1 MKTRHSR
8 TRRGVLLL
16 VVLGLLAMFGLVAV
30 AFVVVTGHA
39 RRGAKTVERLE
50 QYADPPDEQLHQ
62 IALQVLRGS
71 RNPASVLQPHS
82 LLEDIYGN
90 RYVEGVIND
99 AMEICRGQIIE
110 FPANVANPQQCVG
123 CVLTMLDG
131 PAAAASTRIVGC
143 RYVDGIPRFQ
153 IVAFDG
159 VQTADVLAFVQNNPC
174 RYVINGTAFSGPG
187 LGYNQNTGEMDLTD
201 EKGRLLALLPR
212 PFLLR
217 EYQLWLNGPDG
228 LPNTADDLD
237 PVILANEDYDAVDY
251 QNMLLG
257 AQIATPTGIATIPSL
272 HRAALVNFWIEKLV
286 NLSEPETNPDGTTTD
301 YGLDMDLWGQMNP
314 GQKRNALSAPYGA
327 DNIADSKDERWPFDL
342 GVAEAIVNL
351 KRKIILRPLPE
362 DHPNFDGG
370 NPNFRLPSGGNDV
383 GQVPGFHPIW
393 DGTFGPP
400 GSPNDMLPVSGP
412 RRGDGICDYRWDVDN
427 DNDGVTDSIWVDV
440 GLPVRSTS
448 DGRLYKP
455 LAAILCLDLDGRLN
469 VNAHGIF
476 AQTQEGGADSY
487 YGPVTAGTFGN
498 NNDPYLYAGGGNVSL
513 PRGQGYGPAEI
524 NLRPLFG
531 NALLQYERL
540 LIGGTI
546 LGQDLE
552 GRYGQFGAAPL
563 QRGPGTAGEEPLSFN
578 KHFDLPKNFLN
589 QFAVPPQLTS
599 YGTLPDF
606 KGTLAIGLDLRGQ
619 PLLPGV
625 NSNLDATVLLRDPS
639 VHVSGDDPHWFA
651 AVNDPYELDLTRRDR
666 GQPGPTSVD
675 NPFSFAEL
683 ERILRPYDHDA
694 NRLPSRLAALTSP
707 TSFPNDS
714 LLIGRRLEVTT
725 DSWDVPVP
733 SLSWFRPRPMTG
745 PPRGPAQPITHISE
759 LLKRRLLDDNQAN
772 RLSDVQ
778 VQEIIRTLLPLEM
791 LGGLK
796 MDLNRPFGNG
806 MDDNGNGVVD
816 EPGHVIL
823 RPNPGPS
830 LGDTFLLDPNF
841 PGEIHEARNPGVRER
856 MPQVDATGN
865 TIWPDFDHING
876 VDVNGDGLPDPAR
889 PFNDPANV
897 AARNADRALARQLCA
912 RHLYVLM
919 MLLSDPLPPS
929 ASVAQ
934 EARARTIAQWAV
946 NVVDFRDRD
955 SIMTPF
961 EYDIYPF
968 AKPRGTSPG
977 GPQGS
982 SDNTWNV
989 DGVIGTSDDNKAYR
1003 RLVWGC
1009 ERPELLI
1016 SETLAFHDFRTE
1028 DTDTDGK
1035 KIVPPDV
1042 KGDAD
1047 FDQRWRPE
1055 GSLFVELYNPW
1066 SEFDGPSD
1074 FYWNRDTNGFEQGV
1088 RLQQR
1093 TDNHDNGDPG
1103 DPVWR
1108 LAVFDTRRQDM
1119 IEEPRPNMR
1128 VYRDPDG
1135 PTPPTI
1141 ERTIYFVDS
1150 IPDDRLVDLDEAEV
1164 RYLPQD
1170 SGADVNRIA
1179 PILPGRYALIGPGYD
1194 PSDPNV
1200 SKQPNR
1206 DAVSETYLGY
1216 PVGFGPN
1223 SDPPADQRRRIRLEP
1238 SDIPNDLQVIV
1249 KNYPEDNDADL
1260 NDVPTPNDRNP
1271 IAVVINRAVDEGGA
1285 DVDSRMSISE
1295 PVDGYIIDT
1304 HYTNNPNKPA
1314 TDIPADRTNRSLD
1327 PPYTA
1332 DEPSTTVHNIKVICL
1347 QRLANPLLPYDPD
1360 ANPYRTIDIMPV
1372 DLTVFNGLDEHPV
1385 RGGDGA
1391 LVTHQRGKVQ
1401 APNQPPQMLWPYEPA
1416 GAGGGGKG
1424 IIPGQYYFDGNL
1436 DHTLGYLNSAYGDP
1450 YGLPPDPAAPVGYLG
1465 DPRQP
1470 FPWFNWNNRPFVNAM
1485 ELALVPRY
1493 SSARLLDPNW
1503 AFRMQA
1509 NANPY
1514 APTDDTQNGP
1524 FNHLLNFYQSA
1535 DAPGNSP
1542 QWHRLFDFVGV
1553 PSRFVGTELQ
1563 ADPGTFSDPMWS
1575 GMHSF
1580 APPFNQIS
1588 RFREPGRVNINTV
1601 FSKEVWRGLINY
1613 FPEMDPEASSAWR
1626 WLAMVNSRRGYGGN
1640 GSASKIDPDYPT
1652 RFANPFRSASGAHL
1666 VPLDT
1671 MRDTVIGPEVNA
1683 TLLRESLE
1691 SRNPNNNSG
1700 RPLFDR
1706 WPDRNGDAQAYPFRN
1721 PERNPYFH
1729 YQGLQRLGNLVTTRS
1744 NVYAVWITVGY
1755 FEVESVPSDT
1765 FIRYQADGITPWT
1778 VAEYQDV
1785 YPDGFALGQELGID
1799 TGEVKRHRA
1808 FYIFDRTIP
1817 VGFVRG
1823 EDLNV
1828 GKAIMLKRM
1837 IE

>member
-1 MKTRHSR
+1 MKTTHSR

-39 RRGAKTVERLE
+39 RRGAKTVERIE

-62 IALQVLRGS
+62 IAVQVLRGS
-71 RNPASVLQPHS
+71 HNPASVLGPHS
-82 LLEDIYGN
+82 LLEDIYGD
-90 RYVEGVIND
+90 RSVPGVMDD
-99 AMEICRGQIIE
+99 AIEICRGQIIE
-110 FPANVANPQQCVG
+110 FAADPRLPNPQQRVG
-123 CVLTMLDG
+123 CVLTMRDG
-131 PAAAASTRIVGC
+131 PAAGGSTRIVGC
-143 RYVDGIPRFQ
+143 RYVDGTPRFQ

-159 VQTADVLAFVQNNPC
+159 VQTADLLAYVVSPDNVCN
-174 RYVINGTAFSGPG
+174 YVINGTAFSGPG

-201 EKGRLLALLPR
+201 GNGLPLALLPR
-212 PFLLR
+212 PFLSRR
-217 EYQLWLNGPDG
+217 EYQLWLFGPDEQ
-228 LPNTADDLD
+228 PNTGDERPI

-257 AQIATPTGIATIPSL
+257 AQIQTPTGIATIPSL
-272 HRAALVNFWIEKLV
+272 HRPALVNFWIEKLV
-286 NLSEPETNPDGTTTD
+286 KLTGPETNPDGTVAD
-301 YGLDMDLWGQMNP
+301 YGLDMNLWGPMNP

-327 DNIADSKDERWPFDL
+327 DNLAETGARGWPFDPVL
-342 GVAEAIVNL
+342 AEQIVAL

-370 NPNFRLPSGGNDV
+370 NPNFRLPAGGNDV

-400 GSPNDMLPVSGP
+400 GSPNDMYPVSGATY
-412 RRGDGICDYRWDVDN
+412 GDGICDYRWDVDN

-469 VNAHGIF
+469 VNAHGTL
-476 AQTQEGGADSY
+476 AQTQNGGADSY
-487 YGPVTAGTFGN
+487 YAEVMAGTFGTGN
-498 NNDPYLYAGGGNVSL
+498 YPYMYAGGGANPRL

-531 NALLQYERL
+531 NALLQYEQL
-540 LIGGTI
+540 LIGNNM
-546 LGQDLE
+546 DLE

-563 QRGPGTAGEEPLSFN
+563 LPGPGTATDEPLSFN
-578 KHFDLPKNFLN
+578 KHFDLPYNFLT
-589 QFAVPPQLTS
+589 QLTS

-606 KGTLAIGLDLRGQ
+606 KGTLAVGLDLRGQ

-625 NSNLDATVLLRDPS
+625 NSNLDATVLLRDQS
-639 VHVSGDDPHWFA
+639 VHDVTDATPDDPHTFA

-683 ERILRPYDHDA
+683 ERILRPFDHDA

-707 TSFPNDS
+707 DGLPNNS
-714 LLIGRRLEVTT
+714 VLLNRRFEVTT

-733 SLSWFRPRPMTG
+733 GPSWFRPSPLPGR
-745 PPRGPAQPITHISE
+745 PRGPAEPMAHISE
-759 LLKRRLLDDNQAN
+759 LLKRRIWESSQSGRPNEAE
-772 RLSDVQ
+772 VW
-778 VQEIIRTLLPLEM
+778 EMMRTLLPLEM

-816 EPGHVIL
+816 EPGRVIL

-830 LGDTFLLDPNF
+830 LGNTFLLDSIF
-841 PGEIHEARNPGVRER
+841 PGEIHEARNPGVREQMR
-856 MPQVDATGN
+856 QVDATGN
-865 TIWPDFDHING
+865 TIWPIFDHING
-876 VDVNGDGLPDPAR
+876 VNVNGDPSI
-889 PFNDPANV
+889 ND
-897 AARNADRALARQLCA
+897 ADRALARQLYA

-919 MLLSDPLPPS
+919 MLLSDPLP
-929 ASVAQ
+929 ASQGQAQ

-946 NVVDFRDRD
+946 NVVDFCDRD

-961 EYDIYPF
+961 EYDIFPF
-968 AKPRGTSPG
+968 AMPRATSPG

-982 SDNTWNV
+982 SKSTWNV
-989 DGVIGTSDDNKAYR
+989 DGVIGTSDDNEGYR

-1028 DTDTDGK
+1028 DLDVDGK
-1035 KIVPPDV
+1035 KPVPPEV

-1074 FYWNRDTNGFEQGV
+1074 FYWNRDANRFEQGV

-1093 TDNHDNGDPG
+1093 ADNG

-1119 IEEPRPNMR
+1119 IEKPRPNMS

-1135 PTPPTI
+1135 PNPPTP
-1141 ERTIYFVDS
+1141 ERTIYFVGS
-1150 IPDDRLVDLDEAEV
+1150 AANRLGNLDEAKV

-1170 SGADVNRIA
+1170 GGAAVNRIA

-1194 PSDPNV
+1194 PNDQNV

-1206 DAVSETYLGY
+1206 DTVSETYLGY
-1216 PVGFGPN
+1216 PENFGPD
-1223 SDPPADQRRRIRLEP
+1223 SAPPPDQRRRIRLEP
-1238 SDIPNDLQVIV
+1238 SEDPDVSPQVIV
-1249 KNYPEDNDADL
+1249 KNSPGVDPGV
-1260 NDVPTPNDRNP
+1260 NDVPDPNDRNP
-1271 IAVVINRAVDEGGA
+1271 IAVVINRAIDESGA

-1295 PVDGYIIDT
+1295 PKGGYSFGIN
-1304 HYTNNPNKPA
+1304 YTNDPNTPA
-1314 TDIPADRTNRSLD
+1314 LDIPADRMNRSLD

-1332 DEPSTTVHNIKVICL
+1332 DEPSTTVPNIKVICL
-1347 QRLANPLLPYDPD
+1347 QRLANPLLPYDSD

-1385 RGGDGA
+1385 RGGDEA
-1391 LVTHQRGKVQ
+1391 LVTHQRGKAT

-1424 IIPGQYYFDGNL
+1424 IIPGQYYFKGNL
-1436 DHTLGYLNSAYGDP
+1436 DHTLGFLNSSYGDP
-1450 YGLPPDPAAPVGYLG
+1450 YGLPPDPAAPAGYRG

-1470 FPWFNWNNRPFVNAM
+1470 FPWFNWNNRPFINAM

-1493 SSARLLDPNW
+1493 SSARLLDPNL

-1509 NANPY
+1509 NADPY

-1535 DAPGNSP
+1535 DAPGVSP

-1563 ADPGTFSDPMWS
+1563 ADPTTFATS
-1575 GMHSF
+1575 GGHSF
-1580 APPFNQIS
+1580 APPFNKIS

-1613 FPEMDPEASSAWR
+1613 FPEMDPGAYAWR
-1626 WLAMVNSRRGYGGN
+1626 WQAMVNSRRGYGGN
-1640 GSASKIDPDYPT
+1640 ASASKIDPDYPT
-1652 RFANPFRSASGAHL
+1652 RFVNPFRSASGAHL
-1666 VPLDT
+1666 VPLDA
-1671 MRDTVIGPEVNA
+1671 MKVKIGPEVNS
-1683 TLLRESLE
+1683 TLLRKFYGS
-1691 SRNPNNNSG
+1691 NK
-1700 RPLFDR
+1700 PLFSFDKGYD
-1706 WPDRNGDAQAYPFRN
+1706 PDAPSISEVNDTD
-1721 PERNPYFH
+1721 RNPYFR

-1755 FEVESVPSDT
+1755 FEVEQPD
-1765 FIRYQADGITPWT
+1765 RPELDP
-1778 VAEYQDV
+1778 AEYQDV